1 MNIKVNYLDLPNE
14 KYDYRDTIFIK
25 FIVLKNFENSIKKIE
40 DKGGFLL
47 NQFNKRKNCINNYYN
62 ETNKLNN
69 ELNYVVIEKSK
80 ILE

>member
-14 KYDYRDTIFIK
+14 KYDYRDTNIYKI
-25 FIVLKNFENSIKKIE
+25 NSIKEFWKFYKRYE

-62 ETNKLNN
+62 
-69 ELNYVVIEKSK
+69 
-80 ILE
+80 